1 MAFIPLP
8 RRCPSALP
16 YFSFL
21 LLAVHSSLPFLFAR
35 PCPTEMR
42 FLPSNP
48 ARVAAEVLLTVAI
61 VPFVAYDL
69 SGRSSVKPEASNV
82 ELSFEAKRPSAA
94 PLAPSSRFEAAAV
107 NGISASNTFGVCGNT
122 VVAANPWVV
131 GGSTNQALEI
141 HLGSGCICNP
151 AISVSNSTTN
161 ASGLAGISVQ
171 SGSFLSFTDV
181 SSQQSGCGATSGLLQ
196 LASGSTLLTGLSSI
210 TPPTSPLQF
219 FFLLPQEKQFTPID
233 QFPSAKENGWGTS
246 FSRPSLPPQVRFST
260 QMQTSFTRCCW
271 PLAPAPPSL
280 A

>member
-1 MAFIPLP
+1 
-8 RRCPSALP
+8 
-16 YFSFL
+16 
-21 LLAVHSSLPFLFAR
+21 
-35 PCPTEMR
+35 MR

-61 VPFVAYDL
+61 VAFVAYDL

-107 NGISASNTFGVCGNT
+107 NGMSASNTFGVCGNT

-131 GGSTNQALEI
+131 GGSTNQALEV

-219 FFLLPQEKQFTPID
+219 FSFCLKKNNLPQLTNFPQPKKTAGARPSHAPLCLLRSGFQPECKPRLPAAAGLWRLPHLRWRDHPRHHELPQHWCAPSPPPPPCPPLCLPLLP
-233 QFPSAKENGWGTS
+233 
-246 FSRPSLPPQVRFST
+246 FSHL
-260 QMQTSFTRCCW
+260 
-271 PLAPAPPSL
+271 LI
-280 A
+280 

>member
-1 MAFIPLP
+1 
-8 RRCPSALP
+8 
-16 YFSFL
+16 
-21 LLAVHSSLPFLFAR
+21 
-35 PCPTEMR
+35 MR

-61 VPFVAYDL
+61 VAFVAYDL

-131 GGSTNQALEI
+131 GGSTNQALEV

-196 LASGSTLLTGLSSI
+196 LASGSTLLTGLSSM
-210 TPPTSPLQF
+210 TPPFPAGLFPFCLKENNLPQSPLSLSQRKRLGHVLLTPLF
-219 FFLLPQEKQFTPID
+219 ASSGQVFNPNANLVYPLLLASGACPTFVGVTIPATTNCPNTGVLRALPPPPPCPPLCLPLLP
-233 QFPSAKENGWGTS
+233 
-246 FSRPSLPPQVRFST
+246 FSHL
-260 QMQTSFTRCCW
+260 
-271 PLAPAPPSL
+271 LI
-280 A
+280 